1 MTNAG
6 EQQDYA
12 YIDDD
17 SSLVAF
23 CRELGKASYCAI
35 DTEFIRESTY
45 YPELALIQIASGDL
59 LACIDPLAITDLGP
73 LAELLVRDSLL
84 KVFHSSSQDLE
95 ILYQKFGK
103 VPVPVFDTQVAAAV
117 LGYSHQISY
126 ADLVQQVTGVQLEKK
141 HTRANWMR
149 RPLSRDEL
157 DYAMDDVRYLLAV
170 YQDLDGRL
178 KNTGRHGWIA
188 RDLQAM
194 SDSDN
199 YRIDMDQLWK
209 RLRGVQKLKGERLQI
224 ASDLCRWREQQ
235 AQRQNRPRR
244 WIVKDDAIIEIARQK
259 PDSLESLSSIPE
271 LGDKMIKRH
280 GEKLL
285 AIVSAAGRTDPS
297 LWPRHDKVK
306 TLDSEQMALGDC
318 LMGLCRMFAEEN
330 DISLA
335 TLATRKDIDNL
346 ILNQKS
352 SRLTQ
357 GWRFAMA
364 GEQLLKFIHGQASI
378 TVRSGSIEL
387 LLDDSTG
394 SGVAD

>member
-1 MTNAG
+1 MTNSG
-6 EQQDYA
+6 GQQDYA

-17 SSLVAF
+17 AHLEAF
-23 CRELGKASYCAI
+23 CHELGEASYCAI

-45 YPELALIQIASGDL
+45 YPELALIQIASDQL

-73 LAELLVRDSLL
+73 LAELLVKDSLL

-95 ILYQKFGK
+95 ILYQKFSK
-103 VPVPVFDTQVAAAV
+103 VPFPVFDTQLAAAV

-170 YQDLDGRL
+170 YQELDGRL
-178 KNTGRHGWIA
+178 ESTGRRAWIA

-194 SDSDN
+194 SDTDN
-199 YRIDMDQLWK
+199 YRVDLDQLWK
-209 RLRGVQKLKGERLQI
+209 RLRGVQKLKGEKLQI

-235 AQRQNRPRR
+235 AQQQNRPRR
-244 WIVKDDAIIEIARQK
+244 WIMKDDVIIEIARQQ
-259 PDSLESLSSIPE
+259 PADTGALSRIPE
-271 LGDKMIKRH
+271 LSDKSVKRH

-285 AIVSAAGRTDPS
+285 KIVSAAGRIDAS
-297 LWPRHDKVK
+297 QWPRHDKMK
-306 TLDSEQMALGDC
+306 TLNPEQMALGDC
-318 LMGLCRMFAEEN
+318 LMGLCRMFADNN

-357 GWRFAMA
+357 GWRFVMV
-364 GEQLLKFIHGQASI
+364 GEQLLEFIHGQSVISVQDQAI
-378 TVRSGSIEL
+378 KLEPR
-387 LLDDSTG
+387 
-394 SGVAD
+394 